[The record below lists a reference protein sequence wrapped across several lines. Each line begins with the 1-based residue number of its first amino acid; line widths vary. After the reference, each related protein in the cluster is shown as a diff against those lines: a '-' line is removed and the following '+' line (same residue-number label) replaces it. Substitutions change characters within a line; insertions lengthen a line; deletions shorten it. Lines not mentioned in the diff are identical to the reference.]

1 MQALSTAFAITALSD
16 RYASTA
22 AAVIGA
28 PAGLLPE
35 LRHQRDEARRA
46 YLRAF
51 YAATDAERCSIGF
64 QQQPR

>member
-1 MQALSTAFAITALSD
+1 MQAYTITALSD
-16 RYASTA
+16 RYAACA

-28 PAGLLPE
+28 PADLLPE

-51 YAATDAERCSIGF
+51 YAAHDAQRGSIGF
-64 QQQPR
+64 QRQPW

>member
-1 MQALSTAFAITALSD
+1 MQALTTAYAITALSD
-16 RYASTA
+16 RYASAA

-28 PAGLLPE
+28 PAGMLPE

-46 YLRAF
+46 YLSAF
-51 YAATDAERCSIGF
+51 YAATDAQRVTIGF